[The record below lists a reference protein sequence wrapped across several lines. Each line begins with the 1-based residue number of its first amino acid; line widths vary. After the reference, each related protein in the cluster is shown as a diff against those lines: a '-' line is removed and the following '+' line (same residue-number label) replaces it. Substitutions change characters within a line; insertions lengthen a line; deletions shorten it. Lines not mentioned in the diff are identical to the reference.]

1 MLKISVLAITQADST
16 ALAHLQREIDILP
29 TYGARVELADKRF
42 KSKPRSLFER
52 VRDALEIS
60 CGDLVRC
67 GYCED
72 SCADEVE
79 HVWPKAFFPN
89 KTFLPNNY
97 LFACGR
103 CNPTKGNKFAIWSG
117 AGWVDLK
124 ERRKTH
130 GYIQPPAA
138 LSKFIDPVFEN
149 PLDLIW
155 LDIAGGSFRFTE
167 INAKGT
173 KEYDRANFTIETL
186 RLNKEVLVRSRR
198 NAYSGFVDRI
208 NMYIQRKIA
217 GDNHVLL
224 RNRLVELRRAPHQT
238 VRFEMARQLPMLG
251 LVAGIDV
258 DYPELFL

>member
-1 MLKISVLAITQADST
+1 MLRISALKITPGDSQA
-16 ALAHLQREIDILP
+16 LVNLQRTIDNLP
-29 TYGARVELADKRF
+29 TYDARVEHADAQF
-42 KSKPRSLFER
+42 KSKPSGLFKR
-52 VRDALEIS
+52 VRDALEVS

-89 KTFLPNNY
+89 KTFLPDNY
-97 LFACGR
+97 LFSCGR

-124 ERRKTH
+124 EQRKNH

-138 LSKFIDPVFEN
+138 QSKFIDPVSEN

-155 LDIAGGSFRFTE
+155 LDLAGGSFRFTE
-167 INAKGT
+167 IGT
-173 KEYDRANFTIETL
+173 EGTNEYDRANFTIGTL
-186 RLNKEVLVRSRR
+186 RLNKEVLVQARQ
-198 NAYSGFVDRI
+198 NAYSGFVDRM

-217 GDNHVLL
+217 GDSPDQLAI
-224 RNRLVELRRAPHQT
+224 RLFELRRTPHQT

-251 LVAGIDV
+251 LAPGIDT
-258 DYPELFL
+258 DYPELFS